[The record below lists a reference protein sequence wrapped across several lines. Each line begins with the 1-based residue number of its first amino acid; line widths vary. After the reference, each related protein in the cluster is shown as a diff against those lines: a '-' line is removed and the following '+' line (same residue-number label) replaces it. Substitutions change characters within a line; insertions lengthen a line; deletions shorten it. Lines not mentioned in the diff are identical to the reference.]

1 MFTARTVVIV
11 APGAGGIAASSAGR
25 IDNEF
30 SAPAGTTATLAVA
43 RPAIA
48 DGPPPTSKTAPAAT
62 ASMPLARRVTA
73 QK

>member
-11 APGAGGIAASSAGR
+11 APGAGGIAASSASR

-30 SAPAGTTATLAVA
+30 FAPAGTTATLAVA

-48 DGPPPTSKTAPAAT
+48 DEPIPAIQPAPAPT
-62 ASMPLARRVTA
+62 ASMPLVRRVTA

>member
-1 MFTARTVVIV
+1 MFIARTVVIV
-11 APGAGGIAASSAGR
+11 APGAGGIAASSASR
-25 IDNEF
+25 INNEF
-30 SAPAGTTATLAVA
+30 SAPGMTATLAVA

-48 DGPPPTSKTAPAAT
+48 DRPPPASKTAPAAT

>member
-11 APGAGGIAASSAGR
+11 APGAGGIAAASASR
-25 IDNEF
+25 IDNAF

-48 DGPPPTSKTAPAAT
+48 DGPPST
-62 ASMPLARRVTA
+62 
-73 QK
+73 